1 MKHIWIIK
9 KDSSTMLFYHSF
21 DNVPFRA
28 IIVSGLLAALNN
40 ISEIEIQEQGIQS
53 IEMNDLRW
61 TYLVSNEYNLLLI
74 AADNKEQRS
83 DIMRSQLE
91 IVLNLFVRKYHI
103 DLKYWEDGAVNLMY
117 FEKFDETLKLLT
129 REWEQVDESRYIGTI
144 LDILGVFQEILIK
157 YISIIR
163 KYFRKRVYFQ
173 ILADI
178 NEYAPQLTEWERH
191 RINPEAFKI
200 LKLYIPKVDLKRRL
214 IVFDSSDGDSLITEE
229 KLGLEPNYMKS
240 FFYAILRHY
249 NDTIQKYVSEKLWYE
264 IQCIEFLP
272 ILFSK
277 WDQLQQLKILKELT
291 KTLLTY
297 NRNKDE

>member
-1 MKHIWIIK
+1 
-9 KDSSTMLFYHSF
+9 
-21 DNVPFRA
+21 
-28 IIVSGLLAALNN
+28 
-40 ISEIEIQEQGIQS
+40 
-53 IEMNDLRW
+53 MNDLRW
-61 TYLVSNEYNLLLI
+61 TYLVSNEHNLLLI
-74 AADNKEQRS
+74 AADNKEQQS

>member
-1 MKHIWIIK
+1 
-9 KDSSTMLFYHSF
+9 MLFYHSF